1 MDDCWICG
9 NIADS
14 EEHKFKAS
22 DIKKYHGKKI
32 DAFYISGTVTKLS
45 SYKDKSLKF
54 PKVICVNCNNVLTR
68 PHDDAYDQFIDYCFK
83 NNTNIVEL
91 PILNFEKIYGESWQ
105 TKKLD
110 LFRYYAKHA
119 GCKIVTS
126 NVKANVSD
134 LAKFIRGGTDV
145 NDFVLRFEQKDGVR
159 AIMNAFNLG
168 GKYHHLYNSETIK
181 WDYPFSIKFGGWLTN
196 NYITANWIFGKD
208 ININS
213 KNIFLSKY
221 EIVLI
226 SDSDFFEIDK
236 ADEQNEDKFS
246 KLKFI
251 DQYMIGFENGYHKT
265 FEDKAKYFESLIHVN
280 NTFEIYE
287 RLIKIP

>member
-1 MDDCWICG
+1 MDNCWICG

-22 DIKKYHGKKI
+22 DIKRYHGKKI
-32 DAFYISGTVTKLS
+32 DAYYISGGVTKLN

-54 PKVICVNCNNVLTR
+54 PKVICINCNNILTR
-68 PHDDAYDQFIDYCFK
+68 PHDDAYDQFIDFCYK
-83 NNTNIVEL
+83 SYSKILEL
-91 PILNFEKIYGESWQ
+91 PILNFEMIYGESWQ
-105 TKKLD
+105 TKKAD
-110 LFRYYAKHA
+110 LYRYYAKHA

-126 NVKANVSD
+126 NFKADVSD
-134 LAKFIRGGTDV
+134 LAQFIRGGKEV

-168 GKYHHLYNSETIK
+168 GEYHHLYNSETIK
-181 WDYPFSIKFGGWLTN
+181 WDYPLSTKFGGWLTN
-196 NYITANWIFGKD
+196 NYITTNWVFGKD

-221 EIVLI
+221 EIVLV
-226 SDSDFFEIDK
+226 SDSHFFDINKDGEESK
-236 ADEQNEDKFS
+236 DEFS
-246 KLKFI
+246 RLKFI

-265 FEDKAKYFESLIHVN
+265 LDDKVKYFESLIEVN
-280 NTFEIYE
+280 NSFEIYE
-287 RLIKIP
+287 RLMKIP